1 MILLLLAVAFGSY
14 WAVTWAFDRL
24 NLSAPRLPE
33 LPAWQWPDLNLADQ
47 NTQELYVV
55 NINEGLNLRSA
66 PDTRPET
73 IMMVVPNG
81 TVVRKLEGPVM
92 ADNIPW
98 LKVQF
103 ELNGQVI
110 EGWMSMN
117 YLRRQQ

>member
-1 MILLLLAVAFGSY
+1 
-14 WAVTWAFDRL
+14 
-24 NLSAPRLPE
+24 
-33 LPAWQWPDLNLADQ
+33 
-47 NTQELYVV
+47 
-55 NINEGLNLRSA
+55 
-66 PDTRPET
+66 
-73 IMMVVPNG
+73 MMVVPNG